1 MDLVKT
7 VKYGIGA
14 IMVAGVIACGV
25 GYAVNDIDGKVEHV
39 NAETKSTAEYSES
52 IDSQDT
58 DNAVQHDVERDHNEP
73 LPDQV
78 NADIAEA
85 HMYLNDY
92 TGYNGLDGVTAD
104 DDSFWTPVREN
115 LVYVADD
122 ITLNLD
128 SVSDKDLRKDLANF
142 VELVGILKTH
152 EDKYALLEA
161 HRIMHDLD
169 ININNYSGTTQ
180 QFNVTHLKGY
190 GGEVD
195 AYIKHNTK

>member
-14 IMVAGVIACGV
+14 IMIAGVVACGV
-25 GYAVNDIDGKVEHV
+25 GYAVNDLDGKAEHV
-39 NAETKSTAEYSES
+39 KAETTTTPVS

-58 DNAVQHDVERDHNEP
+58 DNTVQHDVKRDHSDP

-85 HMYLNDY
+85 HMYLNEY
-92 TGYNGLDGVTAD
+92 TGYNKLDTVD
-104 DDSFWTPVREN
+104 DEDTEFWDNARSN
-115 LVYVADD
+115 LTYVADD

-142 VELVGILKTH
+142 VELVSIIKTH
-152 EDKYALLEA
+152 NDKHAMLDA

-169 ININNYSGTTQ
+169 ININNYAGTTQ
-180 QFNVTHLKGY
+180 QFDVTHVKGF
-190 GGEVD
+190 GDEVD
-195 AYIKHNTK
+195 DYVKHNNK